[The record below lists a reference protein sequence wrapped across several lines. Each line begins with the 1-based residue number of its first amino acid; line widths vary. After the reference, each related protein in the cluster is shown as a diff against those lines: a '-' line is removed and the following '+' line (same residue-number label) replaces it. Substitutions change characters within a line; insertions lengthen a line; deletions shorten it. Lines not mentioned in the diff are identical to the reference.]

1 MRSWVFSFAVKQF
14 VRAVPDCSS
23 NFSHLEI
30 TVTLPVPCLIATAF
44 PPAHGQ
50 VFMGYK
56 MNMSYYTDSAMLQTM
71 MEIPLE
77 KKAGRLYAPPG
88 KLQMIYFIDDLNMPA
103 LDKYNTQSAIELI
116 KQKQDYSHWYDRAK
130 IQVKVRGLGGLLI
143 DNLDYLIE
151 SSQAQS
157 YPKFVYNFCRP
168 LLYYS
173 FQNFPMRTEFEGI
186 WVALGPIYSKTLV
199 HSCVRTLAVPS
210 ICAVWI
216 RQRDPLRSMSVSK
229 DTSGPVLCSFQS
241 SMLWTWLGPKMIY
254 IWITWCKLRFVHVC
268 MTRLIPR
275 LNWNWWNR
283 KTDFQQALKTIKGFC
298 IKRV

>member
-1 MRSWVFSFAVKQF
+1 MVALGPYDCSCLHLHVNKF
-14 VRAVPDCSS
+14 VRAGTRL
-23 NFSHLEI
+23 FFQLL
-30 TVTLPVPCLIATAF
+30 TLPVPWVIATAF
-44 PPAHGQ
+44 PPACGQ

-130 IQVKVRGLGGLLI
+130 IQVKVRGLGELLGR
-143 DNLDYLIE
+143 YLGCLSK

-157 YPKFVYNFCRP
+157 YPKFFFCRP

-173 FQNFPMRTEFEGI
+173 FQTFPMHTEFE
-186 WVALGPIYSKTLV
+186 
-199 HSCVRTLAVPS
+199 
-210 ICAVWI
+210 
-216 RQRDPLRSMSVSK
+216 
-229 DTSGPVLCSFQS
+229 
-241 SMLWTWLGPKMIY
+241 
-254 IWITWCKLRFVHVC
+254 
-268 MTRLIPR
+268 
-275 LNWNWWNR
+275 
-283 KTDFQQALKTIKGFC
+283 
-298 IKRV
+298 